1 MHCSKCGSLE
11 DKVIDSRLSKDGRSI
26 RRRRECLGCGHR
38 YTTYEEIERSELR
51 VLKRD
56 GRSEAFQKEK
66 LMTGMM
72 KSCEKRP
79 ITREMIERAA
89 DEIIESLEQEFSREI
104 PSHVVGVKVMEKL
117 HDLDQV
123 AYVRFASVYRTF
135 QDIDQFIDELQKL
148 GQNFKRSELQPELF
162 RTDKKKP

>member
-1 MHCSKCGSLE
+1 MHCSKCGSLD
-11 DKVIDSRLSKDGRSI
+11 DKVIDSRLSKDGRAI
-26 RRRRECLGCGHR
+26 RRRRECLKCGHR
-38 YTTYEEIERSELR
+38 CTTYEEIERTELR

-56 GRSEAFQKEK
+56 GRSEPFHKEK
-66 LMTGMM
+66 LLTGMT

-89 DEIIESLEQEFSREI
+89 DEIMESLESEFSREI
-104 PSHVVGVKVMEKL
+104 PSHVVGAKVMEKL

-135 QDIDQFIDELQKL
+135 GDIDEFIGELQRL
-148 GQNFKRSELQPELF
+148 GQNFKRSELQPDF
-162 RTDKKKP
+162 FK

>member
-26 RRRRECLGCGHR
+26 RRRRECLQCGHR
-38 YTTYEEIERSELR
+38 FTTYEELERTELR
-51 VLKRD
+51 VIKRD
-56 GRSEAFQKEK
+56 GRSEPFLKEK
-66 LMTGMM
+66 LLSGMM
-72 KSCEKRP
+72 KACEKRP
-79 ITREMIERAA
+79 ITREMIDRAG
-89 DEIIESLEQEFSREI
+89 DEIMEELEQEFSREI
-104 PSHVVGVKVMEKL
+104 PSHVVGAKVMHKL

-148 GQNFKRSELQPELF
+148 GHNFKRSELQPELF
-162 RTDKKKP
+162 K

>member
-26 RRRRECLGCGHR
+26 RRRRECLQCGHR

-56 GRSEAFQKEK
+56 GRSEPFHKEK
-66 LMTGMM
+66 LHGGMM
-72 KSCEKRP
+72 KACEKRP
-79 ITREMIERAA
+79 ITREMIDRAG
-89 DEIIESLEQEFSREI
+89 DEIIEELEQEFSREI
-104 PSHVVGVKVMEKL
+104 PSHVIGAKVMHKL

-148 GQNFKRSELQPELF
+148 GHNFKRSELQPDLF
-162 RTDKKKP
+162 K

>member
-11 DKVIDSRLSKDGRSI
+11 DKVIDSRLSKDGRAI
-26 RRRRECLGCGHR
+26 RRRRECLNCGHR
-38 YTTYEEIERSELR
+38 FTTYEEVERTELR

-56 GRSEAFQKEK
+56 GRSEPFSKDK
-66 LMTGMM
+66 LLTGMQ
-72 KSCEKRP
+72 KSCDKRP
-79 ITREMIERAA
+79 VTREMIERAA

-104 PSHVVGVKVMEKL
+104 PSHVVGAKVMEKL

-135 QDIDQFIDELQKL
+135 QDTDQFIDELNRLRQH
-148 GQNFKRSELQPELF
+148 FKRSELQPELF
-162 RTDKKKP
+162 GGAK

>member
-26 RRRRECLGCGHR
+26 RRRRECLECGHR
-38 YTTYEEIERSELR
+38 YTTYEEIERTELR

-56 GRSEAFQKEK
+56 GRSEPFHKEK
-66 LMTGMM
+66 LINGMQ
-72 KSCEKRP
+72 KACEKRP
-79 ITREMIERAA
+79 ITHEMIERAS
-89 DEIIESLEQEFSREI
+89 DEIIEALESEFPREI
-104 PSHVVGVKVMEKL
+104 PSHVIGAKVMEKL
-117 HDLDQV
+117 HGLDQV

-162 RTDKKKP
+162 R